1 MAPQAEGQHR
11 QRPEV
16 SSRSDGEEWPEEE
29 EPEKQVT
36 RALSGCLGFSLT
48 VGEPMLWL
56 RFVLLRNP
64 SCSCWARSHAGSCS
78 RAGHTQ
84 VNQAKIPSRLTF

>member
-1 MAPQAEGQHR
+1 MASQAEGQHR

-16 SSRSDGEEWPEEE
+16 SSRRDGEEWPEEE

-48 VGEPMLWL
+48 VGES
-56 RFVLLRNP
+56 LLV
-64 SCSCWARSHAGSCS
+64 A
-78 RAGHTQ
+78 
-84 VNQAKIPSRLTF
+84 

>member
-48 VGEPMLWL
+48 VGEPML
-56 RFVLLRNP
+56 V
-64 SCSCWARSHAGSCS
+64 A
-78 RAGHTQ
+78 
-84 VNQAKIPSRLTF
+84 